1 MNQPPQQLQDI
12 LTRIASHTPS
22 RLTPPPVPPRC
33 VRCQDTHLIEMTGGT
48 YTTPNGHT
56 ITATPEQ
63 PIYRQCECRNRT
75 HKTPPAAREF

>member
-12 LTRIASHTPS
+12 LARIATQHP
-22 RLTPPPVPPRC
+22 LDPPKTQKPTRC
-33 VRCQDTHLIEMTGGT
+33 VRCHDTHLIEMTGGT